1 MAQGSKALAIPVLL
15 KLPLFVQL
23 MASGSVAML
32 LPAIHAFALNQH
44 RVAQPFFYGAV
55 LFTVLTALIAL
66 ATFRQPVR
74 NPARSQL
81 LTLVGAFLVLP
92 VMLAVPLHEARPTM
106 SFFNA
111 YFEMVSSITTTGAS
125 IFDTPHLVPDPIH
138 LWRGLVG
145 WMGGFLVIVS
155 AIAVLAPMT
164 LGGFEVLRP
173 TASVG
178 GLPGSGAQLA
188 RATEPNQRF
197 ARYTEQALPVYVSLT
212 LILWVLQV
220 VSGTGSF
227 QGLMIAMATMSTS
240 GILPLQAMADLGVS
254 VIGEVVVL
262 AFLMIAVSRQVIWL
276 PFDKHYISSLRVDP
290 EVRVAISFM
299 IIVPLA
305 LWFRHFIGAIEVN
318 DESDLFAAVKALW
331 GSAFTVLSFL
341 TTTGFVSGDWETARD
356 WSALPTPGLVLAG
369 LAIMGGGV
377 ATTAGGVKLLR
388 FYALYKHG
396 LREMERLVHPSS
408 IGSGGRLGRG
418 IRREG
423 AFIAWIFFM
432 LFALSIAGVVVALAF
447 TGLRFDESVIFAL
460 SALST
465 TGPLVQVALDD
476 GVGYADLAIGSK
488 AILIWAMVLGRMETL
503 AFIALFNPDFWRR

>member
-1 MAQGSKALAIPVLL
+1 
-15 KLPLFVQL
+15 
-23 MASGSVAML
+23 ML
-32 LPAIHAFALNQH
+32 LPAIHAFALDQH

-55 LFTVLTALIAL
+55 LFSVVAALVAL
-66 ATFRQPVR
+66 ATYRQPVR
-74 NPARSQL
+74 NVARSQL
-81 LTLVGAFLVLP
+81 LTLVAAYLILP
-92 VMLAVPLHEARPTM
+92 VMLAVPLHEARPSM

-111 YFEMVSSITTTGAS
+111 YFEMVSSMTTTGAS
-125 IFDTPHLVPDPIH
+125 IFDTPRLVPDPIH

-155 AIAVLAPMT
+155 AVAVLAPMT

-173 TASVG
+173 TASSG

-188 RATEPNQRF
+188 RATEPNERI
-197 ARYTEQALPVYVSLT
+197 ARYTGKILPIYVSLT
-212 LILWVLQV
+212 LIIWLLQV
-220 VSGTGSF
+220 ITGTGSF
-227 QGLMIAMATMSTS
+227 HGLMIALATMSTS
-240 GILPLQAMADLGVS
+240 GILPLQTMADLGVS
-254 VIGEVVVL
+254 VPGEIAIF
-262 AFLMIAVSRQVIWL
+262 AFLMIAVTRQVIWL
-276 PFDKHYISSLRVDP
+276 PFDKHYFSSLKSDP
-290 EVRVAISFM
+290 EMRVAISFIVM
-299 IIVPLA
+299 VPLA

-318 DESDLFAAVKALW
+318 EESDVLASVKALW
-331 GSAFTVLSFL
+331 GAIFTVMSFL

-408 IGSGGRLGRG
+408 VGGGGRLGRG
-418 IRREG
+418 MRREG

-447 TGLRFDESVIFAL
+447 TGLRFDEAIIFAL
-460 SALST
+460 AALST

-476 GVGYADLAIGSK
+476 GARYADLAIQSK
-488 AILIWAMVLGRMETL
+488 AILIGAMVLGRMETL
-503 AFIALFNPDFWRR
+503 AIIALFNPDFWRR